1 MSMPSRVAP
10 SPDVR
15 IVEHADPDALAV
27 ALAESV
33 AASLTEAVA
42 ARGVATL
49 VVPGGRT
56 PVALFRALSRIEL
69 PWSSVMVTL
78 TDERRVPADD
88 PQSNAHLVHTH
99 LLAGAAR
106 AARFVPLAGDPG
118 GDAAQA
124 TRSCCKRLA
133 GLPRPYDVV
142 ILGMGGDGH
151 TASLFP
157 GRFPGGPDADCAA
170 VTAPVAPEG
179 RLSQSAARLAAT
191 RRLIVY
197 FTGHDKRAVFD
208 QALADA
214 GTTKPLPIA
223 AVARQADC
231 PVELYWADTPGG
243 PA

>member
-1 MSMPSRVAP
+1 MPSRTAP
-10 SPDVR
+10 TPDVR
-15 IVEHADPDALAV
+15 VAEHPDPDALAD
-27 ALAESV
+27 ALAQSV
-33 AASLTEAVA
+33 ATSLTEAIE
-42 ARGVATL
+42 ARGLATL

-56 PVALFRALSRIEL
+56 PVALFRALARIEL

-88 PQSNAHLVHTH
+88 PQSNAQLVRTH
-99 LLAGAAR
+99 LLTGAAR
-106 AARFVPLAGDPG
+106 AARFVPLASDPG

-124 TRSCCKRLA
+124 TRSCSKRLA

-157 GRFPGGPDADCAA
+157 GRVPGGPDADCAA

-179 RLSQSAARLAAT
+179 RLTQSATRLAAT

-197 FTGHDKRAVFD
+197 FTGRDKRAVFD
-208 QALADA
+208 DALAET
-214 GTTKPLPIA
+214 GTAKPLPIA

-231 PVELYWADTPGG
+231 PVELYWADTREGS
-243 PA
+243 A